1 MSFIGGKDRKQ
12 GRSPVHFRLSMMRC
26 VSKPSFYTAQL
37 LLAYA
42 EFLCGHPW
50 AEPARRSKSDVRKE
64 ALVTGLGSSNPV
76 RSTSQAGFCPA
87 LATRPSNRVRLLADV
102 KTGNRKSAAP

>member
-64 ALVTGLGSSNPV
+64 AFVTGLGSSNPV
-76 RSTSQAGFCPA
+76 RSISQAGFCAA
-87 LATRPSNRVRLLADV
+87 LPSPVGDSRVH
-102 KTGNRKSAAP
+102 GIGAPPERASSMM